1 MGFLP
6 LWKCMTRQ
14 VPPLYGRFAF
24 PPIEEF
30 VRRTQLVSAAYMGDA
45 EFSAYLTT
53 HDRESFYG
61 LEYGELQNTFVGFRQ
76 RIRTMASSCSGP
88 NGRSVNINVRFPENG
103 GEGEGQFVIVTRS
116 PYENDQISRMLQ
128 GIWQEKDE
136 IDILKEEAISQLIA
150 ELISYKEK
158 EEEEKKIREAEE
170 IAKRIRLANQEKK
183 RAARRTITTIRDKFH
198 FNDKI
203 SAEELVE
210 VLQNV
215 SEKYLHGAPFN
226 IRLITTDGQ
235 SYSNIGLKGLLRF
248 FKKRRVLVLKLFMD
262 AATPQGELVD
272 IMLAFGSMARHLN
285 AEVEITA
292 TRTKEIQAEIRSALE
307 YSRSYVSSGGNSM
320 IHEMFRFEQENF
332 ALDRVAKLVSAIS
345 TKYLQKE
352 SPTAF
357 LSTLRGET
365 YPSLDLRQLRTVFH
379 QHKGQISFLLFGVN
393 HSLTGRTFSLM
404 FQFEAPGHQ
413 PYGSLSMMWG
423 DEETHRM
430 IRAVIWEQLQLK
442 PYRPAS
448 TDSVDS
454 QREAPKPK
462 EPESME
468 LIPAFSGRNF
478 EIKQRSAL
486 VSMPMEAYWSETLW
500 VHIQQTLK
508 TIGWDSVRAEPLYSK
523 EVLEGNWSRLN
534 EVEIVIAD
542 LTYKHPDVF
551 YKVGIAHTLGK
562 KVILIT
568 QHGRDLPGDFRRF
581 PHIIYDNNIHGLQRL
596 AERIIELVRM
606 G

>member
-1 MGFLP
+1 MI
-6 LWKCMTRQ
+6 KQ

-24 PPIEEF
+24 PAIDDF
-30 VRRTQLVSAAYMGDA
+30 LHRTQLVATQYMGSS
-45 EFSAYLTT
+45 EFSAYVTT
-53 HDRESFYG
+53 HNRESFYG
-61 LEYGELQNTFVGFRQ
+61 LEYLELKETFVNYRQ
-76 RIRTMASSCSGP
+76 SIRTMATSCSGP
-88 NGRSVNINVRFPENG
+88 DGRSVNINVRFPKQG
-103 GEGEGQFVIVTRS
+103 GEGEGQYVIVTNSR
-116 PYENDQISRMLQ
+116 YENDQISKMLL
-128 GIWQEKDE
+128 GVWQEKGDAE
-136 IDILKEEAISQLIA
+136 IQRDQAIGVLMRELIDIKQRQEE
-150 ELISYKEK
+150 EKEK
-158 EEEEKKIREAEE
+158 ERKRREAEE
-170 IAKRIRLANQEKK
+170 QAKRLQMQKAKADKQK
-183 RAARRTITTIRDKFH
+183 RRTTRKSITTIRDKFH

-203 SAEELVE
+203 SAEKLVE
-210 VLQNV
+210 ILQTI
-215 SEKYLHGAPFN
+215 SKKYLNGAPYN

-248 FKKRRVLVLKLFMD
+248 FKKRRALVLKLFMD

-292 TRTKEIQAEIRSALE
+292 TRTKEIQAEIRGALE
-307 YSRSYVSSGGNSM
+307 HAKSYISSGSNSM
-320 IHEMFRFEQENF
+320 IHEMFRFDQETF
-332 ALDRVAKLVSAIS
+332 ALDRVTKLVSAIS

-365 YPSLDLRQLRTVFH
+365 YPSLDLRQLQAVFR
-379 QHKGQISFLLFGVN
+379 QHKGQVSFLLFGVN

-423 DEETHRM
+423 DEDTHRL
-430 IRAVIWEQLQLK
+430 IRAVIWEQLQLRA
-442 PYRPAS
+442 YRGEKA
-448 TDSVDS
+448 
-454 QREAPKPK
+454 AP
-462 EPESME
+462 EPEKT
-468 LIPAFSGRNF
+468 IPQQVSNHMVTPVFTGRNF
-478 EIKQRSAL
+478 NIKSGTAL
-486 VSMPMEAYWSETLW
+486 VTMPLEAYWSETLW

-508 TIGWDSVRAEPLYSK
+508 TIGWDSTRADALYSK
-523 EVLEGNWSRLN
+523 EVLETNWSNLN
-534 EVEIVIAD
+534 TVELVIAD

-551 YKVGIAHTLGK
+551 YKIGIAHTLGK

-568 QHGRDLPGDFRRF
+568 QHPRDLPGDFRRF
-581 PHIIYDNNIHGLQRL
+581 PHIVYDNNIHGLQRL